1 VCATTAVLAPDD
13 AKPHIGRPID
23 NVQLFILN
31 KAQQPV
37 PVGTSGELYI
47 GGIGVARG
55 YLYRPELTEER
66 FVPLSVIGNP
76 LSVIRSPHAK
86 RSRSDITD
94 HRLPAIAYRT
104 GDLVRYL
111 PDGNIEFLGRL
122 DHQVKI
128 RGYRIELGEIET
140 VLRRQTAVRDAL
152 VVARD
157 DAGTGPQLVAYAVGH
172 NVDIA
177 DLRATL
183 SQRLPAYMVP
193 ATFVLLDAFPLT
205 PNGKIDR
212 KALPA
217 PTVTAVTEYAP
228 PRSDVETV
236 IANLW
241 AEILKL
247 DRVGINDDFFELGGH
262 SLLATQ
268 LVTRLR
274 QTLRV
279 ELPLR
284 ALFDAPTVA
293 ALALT
298 VQQPPNNQAQ
308 VTKVA
313 QLLIKLS
320 QLSEEEAVQLL
331 SQKR

>member
-1 VCATTAVLAPDD
+1 
-13 AKPHIGRPID
+13 
-23 NVQLFILN
+23 
-31 KAQQPV
+31 
-37 PVGTSGELYI
+37 
-47 GGIGVARG
+47 
-55 YLYRPELTEER
+55 
-66 FVPLSVIGNP
+66 
-76 LSVIRSPHAK
+76 
-86 RSRSDITD
+86 
-94 HRLPAIAYRT
+94 
-104 GDLVRYL
+104 
-111 PDGNIEFLGRL
+111 
-122 DHQVKI
+122 
-128 RGYRIELGEIET
+128 
-140 VLRRQTAVRDAL
+140 
-152 VVARD
+152 
-157 DAGTGPQLVAYAVGH
+157 VAYAVGH

-262 SLLATQ
+262 SLLAPQ